1 MAKDKVAMPL
11 ANESLTEQ
19 QAIDITVY
27 GNSKNRPQF
36 ESRER
41 LPPDQDLGR
50 YNGRLDERRK
60 AKHLR
65 RMILKTVKSHFV
77 AALTAIVVAHSLPS
91 TFALSQEKSVKPGIN
106 DSFLKPNPDEY
117 VERFEIESREVFAQ
131 REEII
136 KACKIEKGMT
146 LADIGA
152 GTGLFTRMF
161 AKEVGEEGKVLA
173 VDIAENFLE
182 HIKVTGRSLG
192 LRNIEPIL
200 CTPESTKLPASAV
213 DLAYICDTYHHF
225 EFPQKTL
232 ASLHQAL
239 KPGGRVILIDFKR
252 IKGESS
258 EWTMNHVRAGQ
269 EVFEEEI
276 IAAGFRKVHEHKDML
291 KENYFVEFVKA
302 EGSSK

>member
-1 MAKDKVAMPL
+1 MK
-11 ANESLTEQ
+11 
-19 QAIDITVY
+19 
-27 GNSKNRPQF
+27 
-36 ESRER
+36 
-41 LPPDQDLGR
+41 
-50 YNGRLDERRK
+50 RRN
-60 AKHLR
+60 AKHR
-65 RMILKTVKSHFV
+65 RRLILKSVKSHFV
-77 AALTAIVVAHSLPS
+77 AALTGLVMAHFLPT

-152 GTGLFTRMF
+152 GTGLFTRLF
-161 AKEVGEEGKVLA
+161 AKEVGENGNVLA

-182 HIKVTGRSLG
+182 HIKVTSRSLG
-192 LRNIEPIL
+192 LKNIEPIL
-200 CTPESTKLPASAV
+200 CTPESTNLPPLSI

-239 KPGGRVILIDFKR
+239 KPDGRVILIDFKR

-276 IAAGFRKVHEHKDML
+276 VAAGFHKVREHKDIL
-291 KENYFVEFVKA
+291 KENYFVEFSKA
-302 EGSSK
+302 DTTNK

>member
-1 MAKDKVAMPL
+1 MKRLNA
-11 ANESLTEQ
+11 
-19 QAIDITVY
+19 
-27 GNSKNRPQF
+27 RP
-36 ESRER
+36 
-41 LPPDQDLGR
+41 
-50 YNGRLDERRK
+50 
-60 AKHLR
+60 LR
-65 RMILKTVKSHFV
+65 RVILKTFKSHFV
-77 AALTAIVVAHSLPS
+77 AALTGLVVAHFLPTS
-91 TFALSQEKSVKPGIN
+91 FALSQEKSVKPGIN

-161 AKEVGEEGKVLA
+161 AKEVGAEGKVFA

-182 HIKVTGRSLG
+182 HIKVTSRALG
-192 LRNIEPIL
+192 LRNIEPVL
-200 CTPESTKLPASAV
+200 CTPDSTKLPPASV

-239 KPGGRVILIDFKR
+239 KPDGRVILIDFKR

-276 IAAGFRKVHEHKDML
+276 IAAGFRKVREHKDML
-291 KENYFVEFVKA
+291 KENYFIEFEKA
-302 EGSSK
+302 VDKDK

>member
-1 MAKDKVAMPL
+1 MNRHNARPL
-11 ANESLTEQ
+11 RS
-19 QAIDITVY
+19 
-27 GNSKNRPQF
+27 
-36 ESRER
+36 
-41 LPPDQDLGR
+41 
-50 YNGRLDERRK
+50 
-60 AKHLR
+60 
-65 RMILKTVKSHFV
+65 MILKTVKSHV
-77 AALTAIVVAHSLPS
+77 LAALTGLAVVHSIFTS
-91 TFALSQEKSVKPGIN
+91 SAMSQEKSVKPGIN

-131 REEII
+131 REEIV

-161 AKEVGEEGKVLA
+161 AKEVGESGKVLA

-182 HIKVTGRSLG
+182 HIKVTSRSLG
-192 LRNIEPIL
+192 MKNVEPVL
-200 CTPESTKLPASAV
+200 CTPDSTNLSPASI
-213 DLAYICDTYHHF
+213 DIAYICDTYHHF

-239 KPGGRVILIDFKR
+239 KPTGRVILIDFKR

-258 EWTMNHVRAGQ
+258 DWTMNHVRAGQ

-276 IAAGFRKVHEHKDML
+276 IASGFRKVREHKDLL
-291 KENYFVEFVKA
+291 KENYFVEFEKA
-302 EGSSK
+302 DSENK